1 MGIFDESAVLKQD
14 FNITGVN
21 YNLEKAQNSELALEE
36 IQTERFYE
44 TLRSYYSYREGED
57 RFEFMTHADLLE
69 YFYNDRSWRNHNT
82 VSMGMDMS
90 NGYGYV

>member
-14 FNITGVN
+14 FNITGVD

-44 TLRSYYSYREGED
+44 NSYRSPSTY
-57 RFEFMTHADLLE
+57 FMKKK
-69 YFYNDRSWRNHNT
+69 FNNQ
-82 VSMGMDMS
+82 
-90 NGYGYV
+90 